1 MTWRQ
6 TVGRLFS
13 FHRPD
18 VARVDAALA
27 ANVAAHKRTASAASE
42 LAEEVAEQRQHAET
56 ELDRIKCR
64 LERRRQKDP
73 RIEAARDALK
83 LLERH

>member
-6 TVGRLFS
+6 FVGRLFS
-13 FHRPD
+13 YHRPD

-27 ANVAAHKRTASAASE
+27 ANVAAHKRTASTASE
-42 LAEEVAEQRQHAET
+42 LAEEVAEQRQNAET
-56 ELDRIKCR
+56 ELDRIKAR
-64 LERRRQKDP
+64 LERRRHKAP
-73 RIEAARDALK
+73 RIETAMNALK

>member
-6 TVGRLFS
+6 IVGRLFS

-18 VARVDAALA
+18 VERVDAALA
-27 ANVAAHKRTASAASE
+27 ANVAAHHRTASAASE
-42 LAEEVAEQRQHAET
+42 LAEEIAEQRQSAET
-56 ELDRIKCR
+56 ELGRIKCR
-64 LERRRQKDP
+64 LERRRKDP

>member
-1 MTWRQ
+1 M
-6 TVGRLFS
+6 GRLFS

-27 ANVAAHKRTASAASE
+27 ANVAAHRRTATAASE
-42 LAEEVAEQRQHAET
+42 LAEEVAEQRQNAET